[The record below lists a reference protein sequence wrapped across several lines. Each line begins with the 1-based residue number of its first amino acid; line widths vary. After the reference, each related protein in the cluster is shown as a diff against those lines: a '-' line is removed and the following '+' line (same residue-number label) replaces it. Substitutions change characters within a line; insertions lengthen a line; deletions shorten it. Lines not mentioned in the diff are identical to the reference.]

1 MRIENNNN
9 NKQPSR
15 WCRCIVFSK
24 TVMDT
29 DNVPVRDPGAGPS
42 HEGGLTHLPGDSEQ
56 RRAKERRAISKIT
69 REELEDKYLRLHDEN
84 LVLKRHARKQEDKIK
99 KMATKLLRLVNDK
112 KKQAPEGAMKKGRDI
127 EMEEMLDDLHTK
139 VRELT
144 KQNEAYKNK
153 LMIAK
158 QQLAT
163 QSKRQTSYPHVQS
176 RIDTGRAKAAPDTS
190 RQNARPPVDDRR
202 SATPRAFRQDVL
214 PRYGHSLLEEARE
227 ENKRLEDFI
236 SQLQDQINI
245 LEDDKEMLQEQ
256 LQTRELEHDDEIL
269 QLKRTMNQG
278 QRSNIQEN
286 VELIRLQRELKDKSS
301 KLTAL
306 QTQFASLQENLK
318 TVKKSHDAMVS
329 EIEEQNKLVQNE
341 QNKVLTLQNQLKKG
355 SASQRIIAELQ
366 ERISDVEREKEILR
380 EANEKLLNSAFDAER
395 ERQYRAN
402 EKQLKVQIAQLEAT
416 LKGDLNDKNTILDK
430 LTEERESHEK
440 LQTDFRELQ
449 IKHFQVKQQLD
460 DLQDKMRF
468 FNKESAIDFAEIEE
482 ALILVKRRKEQGSQD
497 LDFLERVDEEVNR
510 DLKKQVITLQAEHA
524 DTINELEK
532 TRNMLILQHKIN
544 RDYQAE
550 VENSTHRL
558 EEYKTEYDTKLEEYS
573 QLLDIRAARI
583 KKLERQLRDIAYGT
597 KQYKIADAEVLMD
610 DEMEEVDESVKLERG
625 QNLMEIHIQKIEY
638 SQEGLRVLDDS
649 NPATFVTYEFFE
661 YELQS
666 TPVVKGSRP
675 VFDFTSQ
682 YIVTVDDFLLHH
694 IMKESTTLEVHQA
707 IGTEFRTI
715 AACQLHF
722 RELLDGNQ
730 NRIHGIGHLIGAEPG
745 RAGVQFGTVEFWVRL
760 RVPMDQALRLFRE
773 RVKALGYMTSNQRAT
788 QQAIQALDDDTA
800 TTRRGDQNINELSVR
815 IIRCN
820 GLKARRQGVQPS
832 PYSIYRFFDF
842 ADHDSTIIQS
852 SNTPEFNDTK
862 VYPVPMNAD
871 LDRYLKT
878 ESLQVY
884 VFDDTDPE
892 ESAYLGLA
900 KIPLI
905 SLAHNKA
912 IKGTFELKQ
921 NTNKT
926 NGTIDVFLQW
936 QYTYLAPQVGGEKM
950 EKSKLQPRPPP
961 AAVTPA
967 ARKPPIPKPAPSPQV
982 MSNTVLA
989 SGPGTMDVTPIRTA
1003 PLRRGPAASS
1013 TPVQPDSESRPREAL
1028 VQQSDILE
1036 PVSIR
1041 TNSGALPPPP
1051 ILTINSPEESDQE
1064 LEPSSNA
1071 TPYQAQLPPEP
1082 RTATTS
1088 QAGENFDDSG
1098 EGDSGPEPLE
1108 ASVEE
1113 ELRRK
1118 TSEEEASEERP
1129 SQKDESVS
1137 EQDASEDLEDVV
1149 AKEMRVQFGTDLMD
1163 NSERLSDT
1171 NFEAE
1176 EEASNFDEDTD
1187 DEDDVVTPAPDR
1199 EGKEEEEEIVSTK
1212 EDLMSS
1218 DNDSVVMSP
1227 AMNRPASAQANDN
1240 VVTVTI
1246 SHVSLEPETRVVED
1260 ENVERLFVEYRF
1272 LGCQP
1277 EELETPFSLPK
1288 PKPDHHI
1295 VFNFKKVF
1303 HIDPEENRLRR
1314 DYLASMLLPE
1324 DTSEGKIRFT
1334 LVSEPPEDKPDLE
1347 CEDQGYAYVDV
1358 RDILK
1363 QGKDMHEQDIDIVDA
1378 NDESLMIGTMNVTV
1392 ECVAALRAVESE
1404 LQYDESDEN

>member
-1 MRIENNNN
+1 
-9 NKQPSR
+9 
-15 WCRCIVFSK
+15 
-24 TVMDT
+24 MDT
-29 DNVPVRDPGAGPS
+29 DDVPVRDPGAGPS
-42 HEGGLTHLPGDSEQ
+42 HGGALGPGDSEQ

-144 KQNEAYKNK
+144 KQNDAYKNK

-176 RIDTGRAKAAPDTS
+176 RIDTGRAKASPDTGRRNS
-190 RQNARPPVDDRR
+190 KPPIDDRR

-227 ENKRLEDFI
+227 ENKRLEDFL

-245 LEDDKEMLQEQ
+245 LEDDKEMLQDQ
-256 LQTRELEHDDEIL
+256 MQTRELEHDEEIL
-269 QLKRTMNQG
+269 QLKRMMNQG

-318 TVKKSHDAMVS
+318 TVKKSHDAMVL
-329 EIEEQNKLVQNE
+329 EIEDQNKLVQIE
-341 QNKVLTLQNQLKKG
+341 QNKVLTLQNQLKQG
-355 SASQRIIAELQ
+355 SGTQRIIAELH
-366 ERISDVEREKEILR
+366 ERISDIESEKEILR

-449 IKHFQVKQQLD
+449 ITHFQVKQQLD
-460 DLQDKMRF
+460 ELQDKMRF
-468 FNKESAIDFAEIEE
+468 FNNESVVDFAEIEE
-482 ALILVKRRKEQGSQD
+482 ALVLVKRRKEQGSQD

-510 DLKKQVITLQAEHA
+510 DLKLQVVTLQAEHA
-524 DTINELEK
+524 DTVNELEK

-583 KKLERQLRDIAYGT
+583 KKLERQLKDIAYGT
-597 KQYKIADAEVLMD
+597 KQYKIADTEMEME

-625 QNLMEIHIQKIEY
+625 QNLMEIHIQKIEF

-649 NPATFVTYEFFE
+649 DPATFVTYEFFE

-682 YIVTVDDFLLHH
+682 YVVTVDDFLLHH
-694 IMKESTTLEVHQA
+694 IMKESTTMEVHQA

-730 NRIHGIGHLIGAEPG
+730 NRIHGVGHLIGAESG
-745 RAGVQFGTVEFWVRL
+745 RASVQFGTVEYWVRL

-773 RVKALGYMTSNQRAT
+773 RVKALGYMTSNQRST
-788 QQAIQALDDDTA
+788 QQAIQSLDEGSVTS
-800 TTRRGDQNINELSVR
+800 RPGDQNINELCIR

-820 GLKARRQGVQPS
+820 GVKARRSGVQPS
-832 PYSIYRFFDF
+832 PYTVYRFFDF
-842 ADHDSTIIQS
+842 GDHDSTIIQS

-884 VFDDTDPE
+884 MFDDTDPE
-892 ESAYLGLA
+892 ETAYLGLA

-921 NTNKT
+921 KSNKT
-926 NGTIDVFLQW
+926 NGTIDVLVQW
-936 QYTYLAPQVGGEKM
+936 QYSYIAPLATTEK
-950 EKSKLQPRPPP
+950 KDKTTLQPRPPQP
-961 AAVTPA
+961 AVVHT
-967 ARKPPIPKPAPSPQV
+967 ARKPPIPKPVPSPQA

-989 SGPGTMDVTPIRTA
+989 SGPDTIDVTPIKAA
-1003 PLRRGPAASS
+1003 PLRPGPAASS
-1013 TPVQPDSESRPREAL
+1013 TPVQSKKRIVQESE
-1028 VQQSDILE
+1028 VYE
-1036 PVSIR
+1036 PVAMH
-1041 TNSGALPPPP
+1041 TNPGAQLPPPT
-1051 ILTINSPEESDQE
+1051 LTINSPEDSEQE
-1064 LEPSSNA
+1064 LEPHSDV
-1071 TPYQAQLPPEP
+1071 TPPQYLAQFPPEP
-1082 RTATTS
+1082 ETAGTL
-1088 QAGENFDDSG
+1088 QPGENFDDSSG
-1098 EGDSGPEPLE
+1098 ESSAVP
-1108 ASVEE
+1108 ASSVEE
-1113 ELRRK
+1113 ELTRMTNDGNEDERLSK
-1118 TSEEEASEERP
+1118 KEES
-1129 SQKDESVS
+1129 S
-1137 EQDASEDLEDVV
+1137 EQDVSEDLEDVV
-1149 AKEMRVQFGTDLMD
+1149 AKEMRVQFED
-1163 NSERLSDT
+1163 NLSDT
-1171 NFEAE
+1171 NFGDKPE
-1176 EEASNFDEDTD
+1176 ESNFDDDDDDDTD
-1187 DEDDVVTPAPDR
+1187 NEVVTPAPYRD
-1199 EGKEEEEEIVSTK
+1199 EKEEEIEDYVNEETTK
-1212 EDLMSS
+1212 DEVMSS
-1218 DNDSVVMSP
+1218 DTDSVVMSP
-1227 AMNRPASAQANDN
+1227 AMNRPASVQANKD

-1246 SHVSLEPETRVVED
+1246 SHVILEADTRVIED
-1260 ENVERLFVEYRF
+1260 ENIERLFVEYRF
-1272 LGCQP
+1272 LGCVP
-1277 EELETPFSLPK
+1277 EELETPFALPK
-1288 PKPDHHI
+1288 PKPDHRI
-1295 VFNFKKVF
+1295 EFNFKKVF
-1303 HIDPEENRLRR
+1303 HVDHENNQLQR

-1324 DTSEGKIRFT
+1324 DPSEGKIRFT
-1334 LVSEPPEDKPDLE
+1334 LVSEPAEDKPDLE

-1358 RDILK
+1358 QEILK
-1363 QGKDMHEQDIDIVDA
+1363 QGRDVIDLDIDIADA
-1378 NDESLMIGTMNVTV
+1378 SDQSIMIGTMNVSV
-1392 ECVAALRAVESE
+1392 ECVSALRAVNEE
-1404 LQYDESDEN
+1404 LQYESEEDG